1 MSFVYLHQAPED
13 RLRGYFGRPEALL
26 PEVYDFMAS
35 RPPSDVPLF
44 QPWVKEQME
53 QFTAT
58 LTASDSAV
66 PSGPDSDPKA

>member
-1 MSFVYLHQAPED
+1 
-13 RLRGYFGRPEALL
+13 
-26 PEVYDFMAS
+26 MAS

-58 LTASDSAV
+58 LTASDSAATCG
-66 PSGPDSDPKA
+66 SDIDPKA